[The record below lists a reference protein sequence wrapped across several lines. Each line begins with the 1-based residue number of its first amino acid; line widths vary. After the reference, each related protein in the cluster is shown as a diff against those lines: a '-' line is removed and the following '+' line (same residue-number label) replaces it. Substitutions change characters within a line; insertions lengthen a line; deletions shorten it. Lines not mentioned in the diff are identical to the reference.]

1 MYMHIFSLV
10 CITAVQVYNM
20 FSCVIVTFYT
30 VQRSDLTTMETMTE
44 YENQKRLLE
53 DLQQRLTEAEQ
64 KIVDGENLRK
74 KLHNAILVM
83 TYSLQPS

>member
-1 MYMHIFSLV
+1 MHIFILV
-10 CITAVQVYNM
+10 CITAVSMHNM
-20 FSCVIVTFYT
+20 YSCVIVTFFST
-30 VQRSDLTTMETMTE
+30 IQRSDLTTMETMSE

-53 DLQQRLTEAEQ
+53 DLQLRLTEAEQ

-74 KLHNAILVM
+74 KLHNTILVM